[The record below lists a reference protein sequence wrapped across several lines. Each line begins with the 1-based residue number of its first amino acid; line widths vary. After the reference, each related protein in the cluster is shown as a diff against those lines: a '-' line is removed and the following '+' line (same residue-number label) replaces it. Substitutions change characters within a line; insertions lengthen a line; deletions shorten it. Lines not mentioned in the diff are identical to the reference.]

1 MFWRSWDM
9 LETLW
14 KKILRR
20 RPFSLLAIP
29 ALLLWLASLVYRV
42 LFLLYRATRGQP
54 IKLSVPVISVGSIS
68 VGGAGKTPL
77 VERIARG
84 LQEESLRVGIVSLG
98 YGRMSRKSLMLPG
111 YQVQDLDWVETGDE
125 VQLLA
130 RQLPE
135 ALFSVDESK
144 TAAATKLAESGEVD
158 VVVLDDGFQH
168 FTLARDLDVVA
179 YDASLKPR
187 LLKLF
192 PYGVLREPRHAL
204 LKADII
210 IVTRAKFARDISKLR
225 ERLGRISPNSEIFHA
240 GFTSEVIA
248 NNEKRLP
255 VKYLEDK
262 SVFLFA
268 GVGNFRS
275 LRKQVF
281 AMAADVDYAL
291 ELSDHQVYDE
301 RLLSRIRELVKKH
314 DSDIVLTTGKDWVK
328 LAGFD
333 FERETYYLD
342 LIIDLDP
349 GEEKLIRR
357 IVQRLDLK
365 RWTE

>member
-1 MFWRSWDM
+1 MFES
-9 LETLW
+9 LW

-20 RPFSLLAIP
+20 RPLSLLAIP
-29 ALLLWLASLVYRV
+29 ALLLWLASVVYRV
-42 LFLLYRATRGQP
+42 LFFLYRATRGQP
-54 IKLSVPVISVGSIS
+54 TKVSVPVISVGSIS

-84 LQEESLRVGIVSLG
+84 LQDESLRVGIVSLG
-98 YGRMSRKSLMLPG
+98 YGRLSSESVMLPG
-111 YQVQDLDWVETGDE
+111 YQVQDLSWTETGDE

-135 ALFSVDESK
+135 ALFSVDKSK
-144 TAAATKLAESGEVD
+144 TVAAAKLAESGEVD
-158 VVVLDDGFQH
+158 VVILDDGFQH

-179 YDASLKPR
+179 YDASLKPKS
-187 LLKLF
+187 LKLF

-204 LKADII
+204 QKADII
-210 IVTRAKFARDISKLR
+210 IITRAKFARDISKLR
-225 ERLGRISPNSEIFHA
+225 ERLGQISPDSEIFHA
-240 GFTSEVIA
+240 GFSSEVIA
-248 NNEKRLP
+248 NDKKRIP

-281 AMAADVDYAL
+281 AMAADIDFAM

-301 RLLSRIRELVKKH
+301 RLLLRIKELVKKH
-314 DSDIVLTTGKDWVK
+314 DSDIVLPTGKDWVK

-333 FERETYYLD
+333 FGRETYYLD
-342 LIIDLDP
+342 LTIDLDP
-349 GEEKLIRR
+349 GEEKLIRS
-357 IVQRLDLK
+357 IVRRLGLK
-365 RWTE
+365 RRT